1 MGRIVAVGTLLSAGQ
16 TEGRRQARVIG
27 RVLGIHIDDRF
38 IVEGRIDTVA
48 MRPLARL
55 GYSEYAAIGESFR
68 MRRPD

>member
-1 MGRIVAVGTLLSAGQ
+1 M
-16 TEGRRQARVIG
+16 IG

-38 IVEGRIDTVA
+38 IVDGRIDTVA